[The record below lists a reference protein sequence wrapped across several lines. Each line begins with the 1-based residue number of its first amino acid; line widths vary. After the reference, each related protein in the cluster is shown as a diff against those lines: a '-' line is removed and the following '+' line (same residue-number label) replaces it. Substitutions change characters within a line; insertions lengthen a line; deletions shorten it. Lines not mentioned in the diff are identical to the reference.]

1 MAADANLIKRSDL
14 ARVREMEFVDQFG
27 YSVKKLLE
35 ALGTTRKIKKTPGT
49 ILKSYK
55 AKGKLE
61 SGLVGEGETIPLSKY
76 EVEEVPYK
84 EITLLKWRKG
94 TSIEAI
100 NDRGYDQ
107 AVEDTTAE
115 MLRDV
120 QRNIRKNFFDFLM
133 TGETTVSAK
142 NFQAA
147 LARMWGQLQV
157 LFEDDEI
164 QAVYFMNPL
173 DVADYLADHDI
184 SVQTA
189 FGMRYVQDFLGIGTT
204 FFNSSVPRGKIA
216 ATAAGNVVC
225 YYIDANN
232 GDISEAFS
240 FTTDETGYIGI
251 HEEPNYDNLTAND
264 TVICGM
270 ELFAERIDGIVVGAI
285 NSTLGTLTVASAA
298 GKTSG
303 TTKLTVTPA
312 KSGAG
317 NVYKYKVG
325 ESAATVAAGDDVSG
339 WDTWDGTSDVTAA
352 TGKTITVVEADTL
365 GAATAAGSATV
376 TAKT

>member
-1 MAADANLIKRSDL
+1 MAAETNLIKTEDL

-35 ALGTTRKIKKTPGT
+35 ALGTTRKIKKTSGT
-49 ILKSYK
+49 VLKSYK

-61 SGLVGEGETIPLSKY
+61 SGNVAEGEVIPLSKY
-76 EVEEVPYK
+76 EVVAVTYK
-84 EITLLKWRKG
+84 EITLKKWRKA

-100 NDRGYDQ
+100 NERGYDQ
-107 AVEDTTAE
+107 AVEMTTAE

-120 QRNIRKNFFDFLM
+120 QRDVRKDFFAFLM
-133 TGETTVSAK
+133 TGETTVTAK
-142 NFQAA
+142 TFQAA

-164 QAVYFMNPL
+164 QGVYFMNPL

-184 SVQTA
+184 TVQTA

-216 ATAAGNVVC
+216 ATAAQNIVC
-225 YYIDANN
+225 YYVDAAAA
-232 GDISEAFS
+232 DINEAFA
-240 FTTDETGYIGI
+240 FTTDETGLIGI
-251 HEEPNYDNLTAND
+251 HESSDYDNLTAKD
-264 TVICGM
+264 TVIAGV
-270 ELFAERIDGIVVGAI
+270 ELFAERMDGIVVGSI
-285 NSTLGTLTVASAA
+285 STTLGTLTVTSAA

-303 TTKLTVTPA
+303 TTKLTVTQE
-312 KSGAG
+312 KSSAG
-317 NVYKYKVG
+317 NVYKYKVAD
-325 ESAATVAAGDDVSG
+325 SATTVAAGDDVSG
-339 WDTWDGTSDVTAA
+339 WDSWDGTSDVTA
-352 TGKTITVVEADTL
+352 TNGKTITVVEADTL
-365 GAATAAGSATV
+365 GAAVASGSATV